1 MFTPDAIIDNVQ
13 GIKRSFTNQV
23 ITDPTFNKIAH
34 NYIDAQTE
42 FAKMMANSVLTVA
55 KYSTESVSNSFFS
68 KKA

>member
-1 MFTPDAIIDNVQ
+1 MFTPDTIIDNIQ

-34 NYIDAQTE
+34 DYIDAQTE
-42 FAKMMANSVLTVA
+42 FAKMLARNALTVA
-55 KYSTESVSNSFFS
+55 KYSAEAVANGFS

>member
-1 MFTPDAIIDNVQ
+1 MFTPDAIIDNIQ

-34 NYIDAQTE
+34 DYIDAQTE
-42 FAKMMANSVLTVA
+42 FAKMMARNAMTVA
-55 KYSTESVSNSFFS
+55 KYSVESVTNSFL

>member
-1 MFTPDAIIDNVQ
+1 MFTPDAIIDNIQ

-34 NYIDAQTE
+34 DYINAQTE
-42 FAKMMANSVLTVA
+42 FAKMVSNNALTVA
-55 KYSTESVSNSFFS
+55 KYSAECLSNGFG

>member
-1 MFTPDAIIDNVQ
+1 MFTPDTIIDNVQ

-34 NYIDAQTE
+34 DYIDAQTE
-42 FAKMMANSVLTVA
+42 FAKMLARNVLTVA
-55 KYSTESVSNSFFS
+55 KYSAETVANSFG

>member
-1 MFTPDAIIDNVQ
+1 MFTPDAIIDNIQ

-34 NYIDAQTE
+34 DYIDAQTE
-42 FAKMMANSVLTVA
+42 FAKMMANNAVAVA
-55 KYSTESVSNSFFS
+55 KYSAEAVTNSLFS

>member
-1 MFTPDAIIDNVQ
+1 MFTPNAVIDNIQ

-34 NYIDAQTE
+34 DYIDAQTE
-42 FAKMMANSVLTVA
+42 FAKMMSDHAVTAA
-55 KYSTESVSNSFFS
+55 KYSAECLSNGFG

>member
-1 MFTPDAIIDNVQ
+1 MFTPDTIIDNIQ

-34 NYIDAQTE
+34 DYIDAQTE
-42 FAKMMANSVLTVA
+42 FAKMMARNALSVA
-55 KYSTESVSNSFFS
+55 KYSAEAVTNGFS